1 MLTAIKCETVVLL
14 VLDDL
19 QQFEH
24 VRLLLFIYNCVDIYV
39 VHKWSRRSSVV
50 HKVPVKHYASKYL
63 CFWCVYVP
71 MIFVSG
77 IQLFC
82 KKTGCW
88 KCFLRSFL
96 YSQQFGITCC
106 NIAWVIVRTSG
117 ISWSCICFTEFCGS
131 WWLLFYVLCISF
143 PTYVCTIIWIA
154 DFFIFY
160 FVTRH
165 EIDFRYCFE
174 VILVPVHEFL
184 HILFRLLTVAV

>member
-71 MIFVSG
+71 MIVVSG

-82 KKTGCW
+82 KKKNRLLKVFPKKFPLQPTVWNNLLQHCMGDYTY
-88 KCFLRSFL
+88 LRHQL
-96 YSQQFGITCC
+96 K
-106 NIAWVIVRTSG
+106 
-117 ISWSCICFTEFCGS
+117 
-131 WWLLFYVLCISF
+131 LHLFYWILWQLVTFVLRAVYKFSYLRMHDYMNSRFFHFLFCYASRNWLSLLLWSYF
-143 PTYVCTIIWIA
+143 GASTWIFA
-154 DFFIFY
+154 
-160 FVTRH
+160 H
-165 EIDFRYCFE
+165 
-174 VILVPVHEFL
+174 PV
-184 HILFRLLTVAV
+184 